1 MAREIKLNGREKS
14 IVRMIGF
21 GVPITGKELL
31 ERLNMDPQDL
41 ADALCP
47 MLQSGYLEA
56 ASKKEEMAP
65 EDLPLDFFEVNPSF
79 GNELREALKR

>member
-14 IVRMIGF
+14 IVRTIGF
-21 GVPITGKELL
+21 GLAITGKELL

-47 MLQSGYLEA
+47 MLQAGYVEA
-56 ASKKEEMAP
+56 VSMKEDMTP
-65 EDLPLDFFEVNPSF
+65 EDLPLDSFEVNPSF
-79 GNELREALKR
+79 GNELREAIKR